1 MVEILFLLSEFLLFA
16 FRISAFPPI
25 FQIVLRGR
33 RNCLTV
39 LRELEEIIIP
49 ERTAQ

>member
-1 MVEILFLLSEFLLFA
+1 MVSPNNPRYLEMRGRGRKSEFLLST

-39 LRELEEIIIP
+39 LP
-49 ERTAQ
+49 